1 MENAP
6 DWVGIV
12 VSVGSILLAIGC
24 FFLLPK
30 QVGRRRGRR
39 RRK

>member
-6 DWVGIV
+6 DWVIAA
-12 VSVGSILLAIGC
+12 VSVGSILLSIGC

-30 QVGRRRGRR
+30 QVGRRRRR
-39 RRK
+39 R